1 MYLHLYQQ
9 SSPRSDAKI
18 VCDKEAAAKLICL
31 LVAAISTK
39 EQQRETLTCNDG
51 ESYCFKVK
59 INNNMKND
67 DSVELPIFPYKEE
80 SDSDESP
87 F

>member
-9 SSPRSDAKI
+9 SSYRGEAKI
-18 VCDKEAAAKLICL
+18 ICNKKAAAELICL
-31 LVAAISTK
+31 LVEAISTK
-39 EQQRETLTCNDG
+39 EQQQATLACNDG

-59 INNNMKND
+59 INNNMRD
-67 DSVELPIFPYKEE
+67 DDNVKLPVLPHKEE
-80 SDSDESP
+80 SDNDEIP